1 MRTKKQKLT
10 KQQRQKL
17 IGSAIVVVALVLSY
31 FFPGLF
37 GDEPAQL
44 PDVQQPASD
53 AAPAEDAEPG
63 TIHSV
68 GAVYFIDVGQG
79 DASLIGSS
87 GEYVLIDGG
96 PGSAEDDLVAYLE
109 SLGIERFRAVI
120 ATHPHE
126 DHIGGLD
133 KVLARFPADAFY
145 MPDRDATTVCFERM
159 LDEVEAQNLEIIIP
173 EPGDTLS
180 FGNAVLEFLSP
191 ASGNS
196 YEDTNDFSI
205 VTRLTMGGLS
215 VLFMGDAEKPVERD
229 LLSAGAA
236 LECDVIKLGHHG
248 SSTSSS
254 EEFLRA
260 ASPDSAIISCAK
272 ENDYG
277 HPHRETIQ
285 MLTKLGI
292 DWQCTYDGTI
302 IIQPPLEN
310 AA

>member
-145 MPDRDATTVCFERM
+145 MPDRDATTACFERM

-229 LLSAGAA
+229 LLSAGAG

-302 IIQPPLEN
+302 IIQPPLGN

>member
-1 MRTKKQKLT
+1 
-10 KQQRQKL
+10 
-17 IGSAIVVVALVLSY
+17 
-31 FFPGLF
+31 
-37 GDEPAQL
+37 
-44 PDVQQPASD
+44 
-53 AAPAEDAEPG
+53 
-63 TIHSV
+63 
-68 GAVYFIDVGQG
+68 
-79 DASLIGSS
+79 
-87 GEYVLIDGG
+87 
-96 PGSAEDDLVAYLE
+96 
-109 SLGIERFRAVI
+109 
-120 ATHPHE
+120 
-126 DHIGGLD
+126 
-133 KVLARFPADAFY
+133 
-145 MPDRDATTVCFERM
+145 
-159 LDEVEAQNLEIIIP
+159 
-173 EPGDTLS
+173 
-180 FGNAVLEFLSP
+180 
-191 ASGNS
+191 
-196 YEDTNDFSI
+196 
-205 VTRLTMGGLS
+205 MGGLR